1 MSEIKTLVYFDIEAT
16 GLKNSGR
23 PRITE
28 LSLVAVSTRDVLDL
42 QSNLMNCTESQIE
55 AEKILPRIINK
66 LTICAYPMAII
77 RPEVSEITGL
87 DNYNLSGQASFN
99 IQTGELLNCFLAH
112 LPGPICLVA
121 HNGDQYDF
129 PLLKAELKK
138 IGTSL
143 PSDTLC
149 ADSYPGLKE
158 IFRERERM
166 KPSPGEYYE
175 TNTDSVKVKGVAEMN
190 GIQNLKTNL
199 DEEYKELEVQNLK
212 TPTKKLS
219 SKRQNCEDRKVQNIE
234 TTPTA
239 KITRMNAIRKRT
251 QLQYTGMTRAKKKLD
266 FRNRENPKSYSLIN
280 LHRHV
285 LGYSPSQSHGAEP
298 DCIALLR
305 TTAVLGMDWVQ
316 WVQDN
321 CHLFSQCTEM
331 WSYKK

>member
-1 MSEIKTLVYFDIEAT
+1 MSELKTLVYFDIEAT

-28 LSLVAVSTRDVLDL
+28 ISLVAVSTRDVLDL
-42 QSNLMNCTESQIE
+42 QSNLKNLTESKIE

-87 DNYNLSGQASFN
+87 DNYNLSGQAPFN
-99 IQTGELLNCFLAH
+99 IKTGELLNCFLTH
-112 LPGPICLVA
+112 LPGPLCLVA

-138 IGTSL
+138 VGTSL
-143 PSDTLC
+143 PYDTLC

-158 IFRERERM
+158 IFRERERIQA
-166 KPSPGEYYE
+166 SPGEYHK
-175 TNTDSVKVKGVAEMN
+175 TNTDSQIVKEVAETSD
-190 GIQNLKTNL
+190 IQKLTKKL
-199 DEEYKELEVQNLK
+199 DEEYKEIEIENLK
-212 TPTKKLS
+212 TPIK
-219 SKRQNCEDRKVQNIE
+219 KRQNCEDSYSSKVQRIE

-251 QLQYTGMTRAKKKLD
+251 QLHSTGMTRAKKKLD
-266 FRNRENPKSYSLIN
+266 FVHCESPKSYSLIN

-285 LGYSPSQSHGAEP
+285 LGYSPSQSHGAEA
-298 DCIALLR
+298 DCITLLR
-305 TTAVLGMDWVQ
+305 TTAVFGMEWVQ

-331 WSYKK
+331 WSYKT